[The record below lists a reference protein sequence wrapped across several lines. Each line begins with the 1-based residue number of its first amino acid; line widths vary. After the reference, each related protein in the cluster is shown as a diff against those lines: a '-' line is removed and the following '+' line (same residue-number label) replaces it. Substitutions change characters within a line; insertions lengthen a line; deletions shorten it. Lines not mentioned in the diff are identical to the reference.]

1 MEELI
6 KVTKDGNGNSVVSG
20 RKLHDFLEVQTKYLD
35 WFNRMIEYGFTE
47 NIDFSTI
54 NELSQKKEGSR
65 FVKRNIVN
73 HAITLDMAKEISM
86 IQRTEKGKQARQY
99 FIEVEKAYKQGQTQY
114 KLPQTFSEALIE
126 LAKEVKKNEVLKPK
140 ADKYDRYLSSKG
152 LITITEIAK
161 EYGMSG
167 KGLNKFLHEKGVI
180 YKKGDKWFVYQRYAN
195 DGLVG
200 YEIFMPEDKEIRR
213 TLKWTTK
220 GEQFIRSILEDEGI
234 APVLERPSQM
244 TIEKP
249 QEEYDGD
256 YYTASE
262 IAYKLYLPKGAE
274 LLIGKLAN
282 EYRLKPVFSDSN
294 KYCRRV
300 VDEYGRETWQYT
312 ALGARVIEELIEKM
326 EV

>member
-6 KVTKDGNGNSVVSG
+6 KVTKDDKGISVVSG
-20 RKLHDFLEVQTKYLD
+20 RELHDFLEVTERYSSWFLRMTKYGFEEGVD
-35 WFNRMIEYGFTE
+35 YVGCKVFNTLAKQ
-47 NIDFSTI
+47 
-54 NELSQKKEGSR
+54 ELQD
-65 FVKRNIVN
+65 
-73 HAITLDMAKEISM
+73 HALTLDMAKEISM

-99 FIEVEKAYKQGQTQY
+99 FIDVEKAYKQQAEQPQY
-114 KLPQTFSEALIE
+114 KLPQNYSEALIE
-126 LAKEVKKNEVLKPK
+126 LAKEVKKNEALQPK
-140 ADKYDRYLSSKG
+140 ADKYDRYLSNKG

-195 DGLVG
+195 DGLAG
-200 YEIFMPEDKEIRR
+200 YEIFMPEDKEIRC
-213 TLKWTTK
+213 TLKWTPK
-220 GEQFIRSILEDEGI
+220 GEQFIRNLLEDEGI
-234 APVLERPSQM
+234 KPVLERPSQM
-244 TIEKP
+244 MIES

-274 LLIGKLAN
+274 LIIGRLAN
-282 EYRLKPVFSDSN
+282 EYKLKPVFNDSN

-312 ALGARVIEELIEKM
+312 ALGARVIEKLIE
-326 EV
+326 EVAR

>member
-6 KVTKDGNGNSVVSG
+6 KVKTQGDTQVVSA
-20 RKLHDFLEVQTKYLD
+20 RELHEKLGLTTRFSKWVDQNFKDF
-35 WFNRMIEYGFTE
+35 IESVDFTSVTTVTVV
-47 NIDFSTI
+47 N
-54 NELSQKKEGSR
+54 NGAKRELQDY
-65 FVKRNIVN
+65 
-73 HAITLDMAKEISM
+73 AITISMAKELCMMSH
-86 IQRTEKGKQARQY
+86 TELGKKYRKY
-99 FIEVEKAYKQGQTQY
+99 F
-114 KLPQTFSEALIE
+114 LE
-126 LAKEVKKNEVLKPK
+126 LERKWNDPKEVVKRGYAILQNENKQLKIENGILKPK
-140 ADKYDRYLSSKG
+140 ADKYDRYLSNKG

-167 KGLNKFLHEKGVI
+167 RELNKFLHDKGII

-200 YEIFMPEDKEIRR
+200 YEIFMPEDREIRR

-220 GEQFIRSILEDEGI
+220 GEQFIRNILEDEGI
-234 APVLERPSQM
+234 KPVLERPSQM
-244 TIEKP
+244 MIGEP

-312 ALGARVIEELIEKM
+312 ALGAKVIEELIEKM